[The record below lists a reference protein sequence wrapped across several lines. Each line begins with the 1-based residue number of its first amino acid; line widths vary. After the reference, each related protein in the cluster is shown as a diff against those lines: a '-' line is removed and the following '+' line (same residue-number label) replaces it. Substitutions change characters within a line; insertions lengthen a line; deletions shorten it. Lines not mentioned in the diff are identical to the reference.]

1 MKAPGILVAAIL
13 AAHGLAAELPVIR
26 LDTLFPPAGKAGTD
40 VDVAITG
47 ADLDEAKAIHF
58 SHPGITS
65 VPKEKGFTVK
75 IAADVPPGVYDA
87 RVSGLLG
94 VSNPRAFVVGDL
106 PHVSESAANN
116 KAETATEIA
125 VDSSVCGTVNAAA
138 ADFFKFTAKGGQ
150 RLIVDCDASEIDS
163 VLNPVVAV
171 IDSNGSEVAASRR
184 GGILDFTPT
193 RDGTYLI
200 RIHDLTYGGGPNHF
214 YRLTLSSGPHL
225 DFVMPPCAKP
235 GGKSKFTLFG
245 RNLPGGVPANF
256 AGHDGKPL
264 ERLEIEID
272 VPDKADVRV
281 DGLANPAAAA
291 VPGFSYRL
299 RAPRSSNP
307 VFIAFTTLPVV
318 AEQEP
323 NNAPENAQKLTGP
336 CEVAGQFFPAAD
348 TDIYT
353 FDAKKGEVWW
363 VEVISRRMEIPT
375 SPFLL
380 IQREN
385 ADVLEAYGSDA
396 NVGGARFATASGDPV
411 LRFEVKEDG
420 TYRIKTRDLLGA
432 SRKDPRNTYRLS
444 LRKEPGDFELAVL
457 AEPPPEKKDD
467 RSAAPRTA
475 LIRADGTTALKV
487 VALRRDGFG
496 GEIELFAEN
505 LPAGVTAAPAKIA
518 AGANEGLILLT
529 GVEKPNA
536 SIGAIRVTGKA
547 KAGESEIIREA
558 RGGVVQ
564 WTVGDS
570 NNEPIRAR
578 LTRDIAVAVS
588 AEPAPVGI
596 AAADDKRF
604 EVPAGGKADIPLK
617 VTRRGEFKEALK
629 LKAAGVGGIETLK
642 EIDVAP
648 ADAKAVLTL
657 DLAVAKI
664 PVGEHVIHLTAQT
677 KGKFRG
683 KDVVTTIYS
692 APIRIGVIA
701 PPPAPA
707 AAPATAA
714 APAQPPQP
722 K

>member
-1 MKAPGILVAAIL
+1 MKALSFLVVAAFVSQ
-13 AAHGLAAELPVIR
+13 GLAAELPVIR
-26 LDTLFPPAGKAGTD
+26 LDTLFPPGGKAGSD

-58 SHPGITS
+58 SHPGITT

-75 IAADVPPGVYDA
+75 IAADVPVGVYDA
-87 RVSGLLG
+87 RVIGLLG

-106 PHVSESAANN
+106 PHVAEPATNN
-116 KAETATEIA
+116 KPDTALEIA
-125 VDSSVCGTVNAAA
+125 VDSSVCGTANAAA
-138 ADFFKFTAKGGQ
+138 ADFFKFTAKAGQ
-150 RLIVDCDASEIDS
+150 RLIVDCDAAEIDS
-163 VLNPVVAV
+163 LLNPIIAI
-171 IDSNGSEVAASRR
+171 IDGNGSEVAASRR
-184 GGILDFTPT
+184 GGTVDFTVA

-225 DFVMPPCAKP
+225 DFIMPPCAKP
-235 GGKSKFTLFG
+235 GGKSRFTLFG
-245 RNLPGGVPANF
+245 RNLPGGAPVNL
-256 AGHDGKPL
+256 AGHDGRPL
-264 ERLEIEID
+264 ERVDVEID
-272 VPDKADVRV
+272 VPEKADARI

-291 VPGFSYRL
+291 VPGFSYRIRTP
-299 RAPRSSNP
+299 RASNP
-307 VFIAFTTLPVV
+307 VFVAFTSLPVI

-323 NNAPENAQKLTGP
+323 NNAPDRAQKLTGP
-336 CEVAGQFFPAAD
+336 CEVAGQYFPAAD

-363 VEVISRRMEIPT
+363 VEIISRRVEIST

-396 NVGGARFATASGDPV
+396 NVGGARFGTASGDPV

-432 SRKDPRNTYRLS
+432 SRKDPRNTYRLA
-444 LRKEPGDFELAVL
+444 LRREPGDFELAVL
-457 AEPPPEKKDD
+457 ADPPPEKKDD

-475 LIRADGTTALKV
+475 LIRADGTSALKV

-496 GEIELFAEN
+496 GEIELSADN

-529 GVEKPNA
+529 GVEKPNPG
-536 SIGAIRVTGKA
+536 IGAIRVTGKA
-547 KAGESEIIREA
+547 KAGESEVIREA

-570 NNEPIRAR
+570 NNEPIRSR
-578 LTRDIAVAVS
+578 LTREIALAVS
-588 AEPAPVGI
+588 AEPAPLSI
-596 AAADDKRF
+596 AAAEEKRF
-604 EVPAGGKADIPLK
+604 EIPAGGKAEIPLK

-629 LKAAGVGGIETLK
+629 LKAAGPAGIENLK

-648 ADAKAVLTL
+648 ADAKAVFTL
-657 DLAVAKI
+657 DLAAAKI
-664 PVGEHVIHLTAQT
+664 PVGEHIIHFTAQT

-683 KDVVTTIYS
+683 KDVVTTVYS
-692 APIRIGVIA
+692 APIRVGVLP

-714 APAQPPQP
+714 APVQPPQP